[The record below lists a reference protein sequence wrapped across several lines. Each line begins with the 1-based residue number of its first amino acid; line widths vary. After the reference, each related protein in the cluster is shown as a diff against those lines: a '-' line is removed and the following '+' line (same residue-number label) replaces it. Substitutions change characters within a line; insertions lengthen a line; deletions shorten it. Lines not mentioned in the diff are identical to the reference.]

1 MDKAKF
7 EEVIDFA
14 IEREYEAANFYKEL
28 QSTVRQNSSK
38 KMLEELEQMELNHAE
53 ILKNFTEEGVEE
65 FEPPKIKDL
74 KLSDYMVKT
83 IPNSEMTYQ
92 EVLVTAMKR
101 EEASKK
107 LYTALANEADNEKT
121 KNLFL
126 KLASEE
132 SKHKLQLE
140 TLYDDEI
147 YQEN

>member
-1 MDKAKF
+1 MEQAKF
-7 EEVIDFA
+7 EEVINFA

-28 QSTVRQNSSK
+28 QGTVRQNSSK

-65 FEPPKIKDL
+65 FEPPNIKDL

-121 KNLFL
+121 KNLFQ